1 MLDAHFGFH
10 ITDVI
15 ALEGFPF
22 LWRMKRAIS
31 RPATIGFC
39 SNAGLAEIFDEVLA
53 FCELLLLKSQHG
65 TDAFQGK
72 R

>member
-1 MLDAHFGFH
+1 
-10 ITDVI
+10 
-15 ALEGFPF
+15 
-22 LWRMKRAIS
+22 MKRAIS